1 MKSRIPQVIEAIHVM
16 KSFAE
21 DIDKIMED
29 ELLDA
34 YDSPDTR
41 QIIKAVFI
49 AVFAE
54 ICDNVDEVINVMDD
68 YMCDDLGEKL
78 ENTIMSK
85 MKLNPAIESL
95 KKIFQEKNPN
105 DPQEFEIMNLISG
118 IISRALT
125 RGAHHQLYST
135 ATTLPNHPSTIMSKD
150 SWAMADGW
158 CHCTHIWLIVLKLGG
173 GTGLPW
179 RVCSSIV
186 VAQQPRFTQEW
197 LW

>member
-1 MKSRIPQVIEAIHVM
+1 MVHYFPISKVIIWHAAGFKTHKSKDVVSIVGQMEEE
-16 KSFAE
+16 E

-95 KKIFQEKNPN
+95 KKIFQKIQNI
-105 DPQEFEIMNLISG
+105 FG
-118 IISRALT
+118 LT
-125 RGAHHQLYST
+125 E
-135 ATTLPNHPSTIMSKD
+135 N
-150 SWAMADGW
+150 
-158 CHCTHIWLIVLKLGG
+158 
-173 GTGLPW
+173 
-179 RVCSSIV
+179 
-186 VAQQPRFTQEW
+186 
-197 LW
+197 